1 LNNPKNEVPV
11 QSENPPISLV
21 HAFVLAPLSLI
32 FPIFHQMTY
41 IPIRHRILIA
51 FLLLLPFAGLFGQVE
66 DSTEGGEFD
75 NVEVIINNET
85 AINSDRLEFS
95 PAFYENGI
103 VFISTR
109 VAGRQYKV
117 MDKDLRTN
125 IMSIF
130 IARRDASGQLQ
141 TPEPFAQ
148 SLLST
153 VHEGPL
159 TFNAQN
165 DVIYFT
171 RNNINEKGK
180 PQKASDGKYK
190 LKIYSAD
197 KSGSAEWSNV
207 RDLPF
212 NSSEFN
218 TAHPSISADG
228 DRLYFASD
236 RPGGL
241 GGMDIYVVTKDG
253 NAWGAPVNLGPEVN
267 TPGNEIFPFIHADG
281 SLFFTSDGRNGLGG
295 LDIYYSV
302 RSNENWSTPVN
313 FALLNSSADDFGM
326 IIDRDKKNGYFSSN
340 RSGGLGEDD
349 IYRFF
354 VLGDL
359 RQVPEEEDVAEDYM
373 VQVNDKA
380 TGLPI
385 EGADVKGL
393 LLDQFTILK
402 AITLA
407 DRPLEKDEILLR
419 IPFDESASSGSTNAA
434 GGYTVRL
441 EPGSHIF
448 KIMKPGYTTK
458 RVVMN
463 TKEMEG
469 KVIFVDMNEG
479 SSDSEEIED
488 PFDQYDRDSD
498 WGLPDLIDSGTVF
511 QLPNIYYNFNDASIR
526 PDARTDLDY
535 LADFLLKFTGIQI
548 ELASHT
554 DSRGSDVY
562 NLNLSQERAENAA
575 QYLISRGVEQ
585 DRIIPVGYGETRLRN
600 DCVDD
605 VPCSEA
611 KHQFNRR
618 TEVRIL
624 KMGDPINLTIVNEVT
639 EPEVIDYPDL
649 LTDISEDERAQGR
662 YQVVAGSFKSEANAQ
677 ARLKTVKDLGYTS
690 ARVLF
695 NPSNDLHVVLV
706 EVFQFKSDGLEL
718 VERLRGDGMESF
730 LKVQ

>member
-1 LNNPKNEVPV
+1 
-11 QSENPPISLV
+11 
-21 HAFVLAPLSLI
+21 
-32 FPIFHQMTY
+32 MTY
-41 IPIRHRILIA
+41 ASIRYRFLIA
-51 FLLLLPFAGLFGQVE
+51 ILALLPAAGLFGQQ
-66 DSTEGGEFD
+66 DTAAGEFE
-75 NVEVIINNET
+75 NIEAIINNET

-109 VAGRQYKV
+109 LAGRQYKV
-117 MDKDLRTN
+117 MDKDIRTN

-130 IARRDASGQLQ
+130 IARRDANGQLQ
-141 TPEPFAQ
+141 APVPFAQ

-159 TFNAQN
+159 TFSPQN

-180 PQKASDGKYK
+180 PQKASDGKNK
-190 LKIYSAD
+190 LKIYSAT
-197 KSGSAEWSNV
+197 KSGPIEWTNV

-218 TAHPSISADG
+218 TAHPSISVEG

-241 GGMDIYVVTKDG
+241 GGMDLYVVNKDG
-253 NAWGAPVNLGPEVN
+253 AAWGAPVNLGPEIN
-267 TPGNEIFPFIHADG
+267 TPGNELFPFIHADG
-281 SLFFTSDGRNGLGG
+281 TLFFTSDARDGKGG
-295 LDIYYSV
+295 MDIYYSV
-302 RSNENWSTPVN
+302 MENGAWSNPVN
-313 FALLNSSADDFGM
+313 FELLNSVSDDFGM

-340 RSGGLGEDD
+340 RAGGLGEDD

-359 RQVPEEEDVAEDYM
+359 RQVPEEEDVAEDFM
-373 VQVNDKA
+373 VQVNDNA
-380 TGLPI
+380 SGLPL
-385 EGADVKGL
+385 EGADIKGL

-407 DRPLEKDEILLR
+407 DRPMERDEILLR
-419 IPFDESASSGSTNAA
+419 IPFDESASQGATNAA

-448 KIMKPGYTTK
+448 KITKPGYQTK
-458 RVVMN
+458 RVVVN
-463 TKEMEG
+463 TGELEG
-469 KVIFVDMNEG
+469 KVIYVNLNEG
-479 SSDSEEIED
+479 TFSPDDEEVVDTDNRPI
-488 PFDQYDRDSD
+488 D
-498 WGLPDLIDSGTVF
+498 WSLPELIDSGTVF

-535 LADFLLKFTGIQI
+535 LADFMLKFPDIQI

-554 DSRGSDVY
+554 DSRGSEVY

-575 QYLISRGVEQ
+575 QYLVTRGVNQ

-600 DCVDD
+600 DCVDN

-624 KMGDPINLTIVNEVT
+624 KMGDPINLTIVNEIT
-639 EPEVIDYPDL
+639 EPSVIDYPDL
-649 LTDISEDERAQGR
+649 LTDISEGERMQQGR
-662 YQVVAGSFKSEANAQ
+662 YQVVAGSFKSEANAETRLTAVQ
-677 ARLKTVKDLGYTS
+677 ALGYTS
-690 ARVLF
+690 ARVTF

-706 EVFQFKSDGLEL
+706 DVFQFKSDALEL
-718 VERLRGDGMESF
+718 VERLKADGMECF